1 MTSFQAGLLA
11 LLLESELL
19 QEIIIIEPKIKNS
32 REIFRVNISSLP
44 SRTTYLPMFAK
55 AERKK
60 KAPLQEA
67 LILNY

>member
-1 MTSFQAGLLA
+1 V
-11 LLLESELL
+11 

-32 REIFRVNISSLP
+32 RKIFRVNISFLP
-44 SRTTYLPMFAK
+44 SGTTHLSMSAK

-60 KAPLQEA
+60 KAPLEEA

>member
-1 MTSFQAGLLA
+1 
-11 LLLESELL
+11 LLLESGLV

-32 REIFRVNISSLP
+32 REIFRVNISFLP
-44 SRTTYLPMFAK
+44 SGTTHLSMSAR

-60 KAPLQEA
+60 KAPLEEA

>member
-1 MTSFQAGLLA
+1 

-32 REIFRVNISSLP
+32 REIFRVNISFLP
-44 SRTTYLPMFAK
+44 SRTTYLSMFAK

-60 KAPLQEA
+60 KGSTIGSPYFQFLKIQH
-67 LILNY
+67 LS